1 MRSRKSWVIISS
13 NTIYAL
19 DIDHFKWIN
28 DNLGHS
34 MGDKLLV
41 KSATFLKNV
50 RKYDVVVRLGGDE
63 FAILFDDLSEK
74 ADAVKIAEKSSLI

>member
-1 MRSRKSWVIISS
+1 MNHEKFLEVLLIQCVHLILMRSRKSWVIISS

-41 KSATFLKNV
+41 KSATFLKKTFVNMM
-50 RKYDVVVRLGGDE
+50 
-63 FAILFDDLSEK
+63 
-74 ADAVKIAEKSSLI
+74 